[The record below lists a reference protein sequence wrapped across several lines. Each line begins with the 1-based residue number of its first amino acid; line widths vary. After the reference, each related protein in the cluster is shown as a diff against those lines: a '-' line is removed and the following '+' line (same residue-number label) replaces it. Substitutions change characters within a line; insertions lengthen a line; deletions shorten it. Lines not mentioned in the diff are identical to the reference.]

1 MHRWVENHAKP
12 FNSHSFHFLTKAFY
26 ILRGVPVAKSTMLL
40 LERFRRDNSTF
51 NCGLSS
57 WALLVLTALSR
68 VNILC
73 SSQKELGNNT
83 DLQTILLTSS
93 GRQSQWNKLNMPIVT
108 GLLCRRIPG
117 FLSRWV
123 PGRVS
128 GESSELIPKTTDLI
142 LKVYLIPLNRVSK
155 GHLLIVAGAPIGSVW
170 EIYFFPSLKTFN
182 LETFSSFTKCKNI
195 LKRMSSTLWLDSPT
209 LNILHYLSFTLPL
222 SHFFSESFEDTY
234 KIIMYVKPFITEK

>member
-1 MHRWVENHAKP
+1 MHRWVENHVKP

-26 ILRGVPVAKSTMLL
+26 ILRGVPVAKSTVVL

-57 WALLVLTALSR
+57 WALLVLTALRR
-68 VNILC
+68 VSILC

-93 GRQSQWNKLNMPIVT
+93 GRQSQWNKLNMPIIT
-108 GLLCRRIPG
+108 GLLFRRIPG

-128 GESSELIPKTTDLI
+128 GESSELIPKTTELT
-142 LKVYLIPLNRVSK
+142 LKVYLMPLNRVSQ
-155 GHLLIVAGAPIGSVW
+155 GHLLQERPLGVCEKFI
-170 EIYFFPSLKTFN
+170 FFCL
-182 LETFSSFTKCKNI
+182 
-195 LKRMSSTLWLDSPT
+195 
-209 LNILHYLSFTLPL
+209 
-222 SHFFSESFEDTY
+222 
-234 KIIMYVKPFITEK
+234 

>member
-1 MHRWVENHAKP
+1 MHRWVENHAKL

-26 ILRGVPVAKSTMLL
+26 ILRGVPVAKSTVVL

-57 WALLVLTALSR
+57 WALLVLMALST

-93 GRQSQWNKLNMPIVT
+93 GRQSQWNKLNMPSITV
-108 GLLCRRIPG
+108 LLCRIPG

-123 PGRVS
+123 PGTVC
-128 GESSELIPKTTDLI
+128 GESSELIPKITDLI
-142 LKVYLIPLNRVSK
+142 LEVYLMPLNRVSK
-155 GHLLIVAGAPIGSVW
+155 GHLLIVGGAPIG
-170 EIYFFPSLKTFN
+170 
-182 LETFSSFTKCKNI
+182 C
-195 LKRMSSTLWLDSPT
+195 M
-209 LNILHYLSFTLPL
+209 
-222 SHFFSESFEDTY
+222 
-234 KIIMYVKPFITEK
+234 